1 MKWSEYV
8 EGSVQDTIFEGE
20 DWVGFFANQGTPDM
34 AASYF
39 NAWFRRRWEMSASE
53 CCSVCELRPTTWEE
67 RCAMAKLFG
76 GCARVSIKLF
86 LDKATLGRLS
96 LDYFGYYSHELRDLW
111 LDFGIELTPKG
122 NIAVLASLSAP
133 HPDSDSECIFRIYS
147 PTGVPVTDWI
157 SDWHPI
163 ATSGYCGLVAQN

>member
-20 DWVGFFANQGTPDM
+20 DRVGFFANQGTPDM

-39 NAWFRRRWEMSASE
+39 NAWFRGRWEMSASE

-76 GCARVSIKLF
+76 GCAQHQAV
-86 LDKATLGRLS
+86 
-96 LDYFGYYSHELRDLW
+96 FG
-111 LDFGIELTPKG
+111 
-122 NIAVLASLSAP
+122 
-133 HPDSDSECIFRIYS
+133 
-147 PTGVPVTDWI
+147 
-157 SDWHPI
+157 
-163 ATSGYCGLVAQN
+163 

>member
-1 MKWSEYV
+1 M

-20 DWVGFFANQGTPDM
+20 DRVGFFANQGTPDM

-39 NAWFRRRWEMSASE
+39 NAWFRGRWEMSASE

-76 GCARVSIKLF
+76 GCAP
-86 LDKATLGRLS
+86 LGRLS
-96 LDYFGYYSHELRDLW
+96 LDYFGYCSHELRDLW

-147 PTGVPVTDWI
+147 PTGVPVTDWT

>member
-53 CCSVCELRPTTWEE
+53 CCSVCELRPTTWGGAVCHGKAVWRVCPCEHQ
-67 RCAMAKLFG
+67 AVFG
-76 GCARVSIKLF
+76 
-86 LDKATLGRLS
+86 
-96 LDYFGYYSHELRDLW
+96 
-111 LDFGIELTPKG
+111 
-122 NIAVLASLSAP
+122 
-133 HPDSDSECIFRIYS
+133 
-147 PTGVPVTDWI
+147 
-157 SDWHPI
+157 
-163 ATSGYCGLVAQN
+163 